1 METDNVW
8 VVANYKETQTA
19 NIREGMPVDIK
30 VDAVPG
36 VVYHGVVATL
46 SNATGAQY
54 SIIPQDNSAGNF
66 VKVEQRVPIKI
77 TFTGENSKENINLLR
92 SGMNVE
98 CEVNY

>member
-1 METDNVW
+1 
-8 VVANYKETQTA
+8 
-19 NIREGMPVDIK
+19 MPVTIR

-36 VVYHGVVATL
+36 VTYRGRVETL
-46 SNATGAQY
+46 SSATGAQY

-66 VKVEQRVPIKI
+66 VKVEQRVPVKI
-77 TFTGENSKENINLLR
+77 IFTNENSLEHIDRLR

>member
-1 METDNVW
+1 MKACPQASRSTLFRGVE
-8 VVANYKETQTA
+8 YY
-19 NIREGMPVDIK
+19 
-30 VDAVPG
+30 G
-36 VVYHGVVATL
+36 VVESL

-66 VKVEQRVPIKI
+66 VKVEQRIPVKI
-77 TFTGENSKENINLLR
+77 AFTDRNSRENIDLLR

>member
-1 METDNVW
+1 MGSG
-8 VVANYKETQTA
+8 QLQ
-19 NIREGMPVDIK
+19 G
-30 VDAVPG
+30 DADGQYPRGYAGKHQGGCGPG
-36 VVYHGVVATL
+36 VVYYGEVERL

-66 VKVEQRVPIKI
+66 VKVEQRIPVKI
-77 TFTGENSKENINLLR
+77 VFTDRNSKEDIGLLR